1 MVRRNNLL
9 ISVLATL
16 LIQDSSGFST
26 SSSNVNTIKTVNHRA
41 PTHLMVATDPSGGN
55 FFDDFNS
62 HRREGSDGN
71 DASSSS
77 NSNSNNNRVQ
87 HESTGRSSNSGASK
101 FVTGDDLHRLRH
113 QVLAMRLELQEAR
126 LNSDAERVRDLE
138 RAMMKT
144 QQVDAEFVYTV
155 SRERQELAQQAGNGR
170 DVERFHKRAMEARSA
185 LPQFQLEGLWV
196 GKYGEEQG
204 YEMINVT
211 YHGDTLLAHKVTS
224 GTKHVP
230 RGAETFRVDL
240 APQFAKESST
250 SNNRNANNHNRLTSD
265 DIGGQQEEQEHN
277 EVLSPI
283 ELGDSAAKQ
292 WGCKYLQRF
301 AGQGQVASE
310 GYQDSQWMEGQ
321 LILVNEYFSFAWL
334 PIGHQVFFGRPTPE
348 LILKL
353 MKDESK
359 KETANDHLSPARS
372 FLEKCWE
379 ETEHIQDDMEVDRQQ
394 QQHYNHEG
402 CFE

>member
-1 MVRRNNLL
+1 
-9 ISVLATL
+9 
-16 LIQDSSGFST
+16 
-26 SSSNVNTIKTVNHRA
+26 
-41 PTHLMVATDPSGGN
+41 MVATGGN
-55 FFDDFNS
+55 FFDEYS
-62 HRREGSDGN
+62 SQRRD
-71 DASSSS
+71 SSGDEDSMSS
-77 NSNSNNNRVQ
+77 NRVRQ
-87 HESTGRSSNSGASK
+87 GSSGKSSDK

-126 LNSDAERVRDLE
+126 GSGNMERVRDLE
-138 RAMMKT
+138 RAIMKT

-155 SRERQELAQQAGNGR
+155 SLERQVLAQQAGNPI
-170 DVERFHKRAMEARSA
+170 EAQRFHEKAMGARSA

-196 GKYGEEQG
+196 GKYGEDQG

-211 YHGDTLLAHKVTS
+211 YSGDTLIAHKVTS

-240 APQFAKESST
+240 APQFAK
-250 SNNRNANNHNRLTSD
+250 NHNLISSGPESR
-265 DIGGQQEEQEHN
+265 QEQTPQNH
-277 EVLSPI
+277 EVLTPI
-283 ELGDSAAKQ
+283 ELGDSAAEQ
-292 WGCKYLQRF
+292 WGCRYLSRF

-321 LILVNEYFSFAWL
+321 LIIVNEYFSFAWL

-348 LILKL
+348 LVLKL
-353 MKDESK
+353 MNDETKRESSVS
-359 KETANDHLSPARS
+359 SPARS

-379 ETEHIQDDMEVDRQQ
+379 ETQHIEDEMEDDKYQPSGANIY
-394 QQHYNHEG
+394 YNQEG

>member
-1 MVRRNNLL
+1 MVKRS
-9 ISVLATL
+9 SVWMSLFATL
-16 LIQDSSGFST
+16 LVQDVTGFST
-26 SSSNVNTIKTVNHRA
+26 SNTLNHYKARSLSQRT
-41 PTHLMVATDPSGGN
+41 PTRLEMVSTASTGGN
-55 FFDDFNS
+55 FFEDFNN
-62 HRREGSDGN
+62 RRPDGSDGQN
-71 DASSSS
+71 
-77 NSNSNNNRVQ
+77 NKNNRVKQ
-87 HESTGRSSNSGASK
+87 DSSTPSK

-126 LNSDAERVRDLE
+126 RSDDSDRVRDLE
-138 RAMMKT
+138 RAIMKT

-155 SRERQELAQQAGNGR
+155 SLERQELAHQAG
-170 DVERFHKRAMEARSA
+170 DMLAAQRFHEKAMEARAA

-211 YHGDTLLAHKVTS
+211 YVGDTLYAHKVTS

-240 APQFAKESST
+240 APQFKKS
-250 SNNRNANNHNRLTSD
+250 NHNREQ
-265 DIGGQQEEQEHN
+265 IVGEIPQEEDEQ

-283 ELGDSAAKQ
+283 ELGDSAAQQ

-353 MKDESK
+353 MKDETK
-359 KETANDHLSPARS
+359 RETVDDPLSPARS

-379 ETEHIQDDMEVDRQQ
+379 ETEHIEDDLEVERHHATG
-394 QQHYNHEG
+394 HYYDQEG

>member
-1 MVRRNNLL
+1 MVKRSNLL
-9 ISVLATL
+9 ISAFVATFL
-16 LIQDSSGFST
+16 VKDSNGFST
-26 SSSNVNTIKTVNHRA
+26 GGFNIKTVNRR
-41 PTHLMVATDPSGGN
+41 THSRLDMISTASTGGN
-55 FFDDFNS
+55 FFDDF
-62 HRREGSDGN
+62 DGQ
-71 DASSSS
+71 DSSPMDI
-77 NSNSNNNRVQ
+77 NNRVQ
-87 HESTGRSSNSGASK
+87 HESTGRSSSSSK
-101 FVTGDDLHRLRH
+101 FVKGDDLHRLRH
-113 QVLAMRLELQEAR
+113 QVLALRLELQEAR
-126 LNSDAERVRDLE
+126 RNGDAERVRDLE
-138 RAMMKT
+138 RAIMKT

-155 SRERQELAQQAGNGR
+155 SLEREELAHKAGN
-170 DVERFHKRAMEARSA
+170 VLEANRFHERAMEARSA

-211 YHGDTLLAHKVTS
+211 YSGDTLLAHKVTS

-240 APQFAKESST
+240 APQFAEE
-250 SNNRNANNHNRLTSD
+250 SNNRNAAKNHNRHTSANVD
-265 DIGGQQEEQEHN
+265 GERQQQEHQ

-283 ELGDSAAKQ
+283 ELGDSAAEQ

-301 AGQGQVASE
+301 AGEGQVASE

-353 MKDESK
+353 MKDETKRES
-359 KETANDHLSPARS
+359 ANDHLSPARS

-379 ETEHIQDDMEVDRQQ
+379 ETEHIEDDMEADRQQ
-394 QQHYNHEG
+394 HSTSTSFYYDQEG

>member
-1 MVRRNNLL
+1 MVKRSSLWM
-9 ISVLATL
+9 SVFATL
-16 LIQDSSGFST
+16 LVQNSNGF
-26 SSSNVNTIKTVNHRA
+26 SSNVNSRRA
-41 PTHLMVATDPSGGN
+41 TQRTSTRVEMVSTASTGGN
-55 FFDDFNS
+55 FFDDFNPQ
-62 HRREGSDGN
+62 RRDGKDGQ
-71 DASSSS
+71 DASSS
-77 NSNSNNNRVQ
+77 NNMNINRNQ
-87 HESTGRSSNSGASK
+87 IQDGSTDKSSK
-101 FVTGDDLHRLRH
+101 FVAGDDLHRLRH

-126 LNSDAERVRDLE
+126 RNDDADRVRDLE
-138 RAMMKT
+138 RAIMKT

-155 SRERQELAQQAGNGR
+155 SLERQQLAQQAG
-170 DVERFHKRAMEARSA
+170 DLFAAQRFHEKAMEARAA

-211 YHGDTLLAHKVTS
+211 YVGDTLYAHKVTS

-240 APQFAKESST
+240 APLFGKT
-250 SNNRNANNHNRLTSD
+250 NLNRGNGDSYADQGR
-265 DIGGQQEEQEHN
+265 QEEQHDILE
-277 EVLSPI
+277 PI

-353 MKDESK
+353 MKDENK
-359 KETANDHLSPARS
+359 RETVDDPLSPARS

-379 ETEHIQDDMEVDRQQ
+379 ETEHIEDDMEVERHHSTRFYYDQD
-394 QQHYNHEG
+394 G

>member
-1 MVRRNNLL
+1 M
-9 ISVLATL
+9 
-16 LIQDSSGFST
+16 
-26 SSSNVNTIKTVNHRA
+26 NHRT
-41 PTHLMVATDPSGGN
+41 PTGLDMVSFTSAGGN
-55 FFDDFNS
+55 FFDDSNP
-62 HRREGSDGN
+62 HRRDGN
-71 DASSSS
+71 DNKDASS
-77 NSNSNNNRVQ
+77 NRKKDKNHRVKQ
-87 HESTGRSSNSGASK
+87 ESTSRSETTSK
-101 FVTGDDLHRLRH
+101 FVSGDDLHRLRH

-126 LNSDAERVRDLE
+126 RNGDAERVRKLE
-138 RAMMKT
+138 RGIMKT

-155 SRERQELAQQAGNGR
+155 SIEREELAHQSGNML
-170 DVERFHKRAMEARSA
+170 EAKRFHDQAMEARAA

-196 GKYGEEQG
+196 GKYGEDQG

-224 GTKHVP
+224 GTNHVP
-230 RGAETFRVDL
+230 RGAETFRVNL
-240 APQFAKESST
+240 SPQFTTRPKSRDAKNHDRYN
-250 SNNRNANNHNRLTSD
+250 SNTID
-265 DIGGQQEEQEHN
+265 GQRPQQDN
-277 EVLSPI
+277 DEVLSPI

-310 GYQDSQWMEGQ
+310 GYEDSQWMEGQ

-353 MKDESK
+353 MKEESRRK
-359 KETANDHLSPARS
+359 TASDPLSPARS

-379 ETEHIQDDMEVDRQQ
+379 ETEHIEDDMEVDVDEKR
-394 QQHYNHEG
+394 HPPSTSFYFNDG
-402 CFE
+402 ASFE

>member
-1 MVRRNNLL
+1 MWTIVLFAL
-9 ISVLATL
+9 IVQEST
-16 LIQDSSGFST
+16 GFSAGT
-26 SSSNVNTIKTVNHRA
+26 TTIKSMSHMSTRT
-41 PTHLMVATDPSGGN
+41 THLNMIATGGS
-55 FFDDFNS
+55 FFDDFRS
-62 HRREGSDGN
+62 ERRDGSGGEDSTN
-71 DASSSS
+71 DNQNFVRHERSGQSSSS
-77 NSNSNNNRVQ
+77 
-87 HESTGRSSNSGASK
+87 SK

-126 LNSDAERVRDLE
+126 RNGDIGRVNDLE
-138 RAMMKT
+138 RAIMKT

-155 SRERQELAQQAGNGR
+155 SLERQELAMQAENAL
-170 DVERFHKRAMEARSA
+170 DAQRFHAKAMEARSS

-196 GKYGEEQG
+196 GKYGDEQG

-211 YHGDTLLAHKVTS
+211 YHGDTLIAHKVTS

-240 APQFAKESST
+240 APQFAMESSLAN
-250 SNNRNANNHNRLTSD
+250 SRNNHNRQSSSGHESSL
-265 DIGGQQEEQEHN
+265 EEQPSQNHE
-277 EVLSPI
+277 LSPI
-283 ELGDSAAKQ
+283 ELGESAAEQ

-348 LILKL
+348 LIVKL
-353 MKDESK
+353 MKDETKRES
-359 KETANDHLSPARS
+359 AVSSPARS

-379 ETEHIQDDMEVDRQQ
+379 ETEHIEDDMEADQQ
-394 QQHYNHEG
+394 QQSSWTTNSYYDQEG
-402 CFE
+402 SFE

>member
-1 MVRRNNLL
+1 MSDWTTSHLAMVS
-9 ISVLATL
+9 IT
-16 LIQDSSGFST
+16 
-26 SSSNVNTIKTVNHRA
+26 
-41 PTHLMVATDPSGGN
+41 PTGGN
-55 FFDDFNS
+55 FFDDSNP
-62 HRREGSDGN
+62 HRRDGN
-71 DASSSS
+71 DGNESSSKK
-77 NSNSNNNRVQ
+77 NNDKNHHVKHQ
-87 HESTGRSSNSGASK
+87 STSRSTSSSK
-101 FVTGDDLHRLRH
+101 FVSGDDLHRLRH

-126 LNSDAERVRDLE
+126 RNEDAERVRDLE
-138 RAMMKT
+138 RGIMKT

-155 SRERQELAQQAGNGR
+155 SIEREELARQSGN
-170 DVERFHKRAMEARSA
+170 VLEAQRFHEQAIEARAA
-185 LPQFQLEGLWV
+185 LPQFGLEGLWV
-196 GKYGEEQG
+196 GKYGEDQG

-224 GTKHVP
+224 ETKHVP
-230 RGAETFRVDL
+230 RGAETFRVNL
-240 APQFAKESST
+240 SPQFATKSSG
-250 SNNRNANNHNRLTSD
+250 SKNRYAENYNRYNSKD
-265 DIGGQQEEQEHN
+265 VAGQQRQQESQ

-310 GYQDSQWMEGQ
+310 GYEDSQWMEGQ

-353 MKDESK
+353 MKDENK
-359 KETANDHLSPARS
+359 RKTASDPLSPARS

-379 ETEHIQDDMEVDRQQ
+379 ETEHIEDDMELGVDQIPLSTSSTL
-394 QQHYNHEG
+394 YFNDEG
-402 CFE
+402 SFE

>member
-1 MVRRNNLL
+1 MVKRSNVWMSLF
-9 ISVLATL
+9 ATL
-16 LIQDSSGFST
+16 LVQDVTGFST
-26 SSSNVNTIKTVNHRA
+26 SNTLNHNKARVLSQRT
-41 PTHLMVATDPSGGN
+41 PTRLEMVSTASTGGN
-55 FFDDFNS
+55 FFEDFNN
-62 HRREGSDGN
+62 RRPDGSDGQDN
-71 DASSSS
+71 
-77 NSNSNNNRVQ
+77 NNNRVQ
-87 HESTGRSSNSGASK
+87 QDSSIPSK

-113 QVLAMRLELQEAR
+113 QVLALRLELQEAR
-126 LNSDAERVRDLE
+126 RSDDADRVRDLE
-138 RAMMKT
+138 RAIMKT

-155 SRERQELAQQAGNGR
+155 SLERQELAQQAG
-170 DVERFHKRAMEARSA
+170 DMLASQRFHEKAMEARAA

-211 YHGDTLLAHKVTS
+211 YVGDTLYAHKVTS

-240 APQFAKESST
+240 APQFKKS
-250 SNNRNANNHNRLTSD
+250 NHNREHFVGE
-265 DIGGQQEEQEHN
+265 IPQEEDQN

-283 ELGDSAAKQ
+283 ELGDSAAQQ

-321 LILVNEYFSFAWL
+321 LIMVNEYFSFAWL

-353 MKDESK
+353 MKDETK
-359 KETANDHLSPARS
+359 RETVDDPLSPARS

-379 ETEHIQDDMEVDRQQ
+379 ETEHIEDDLEVERHHATG
-394 QQHYNHEG
+394 QHYDQEG